1 MWAQVEARMCHFHRL
16 PQQQRLYRAAR
27 VAAVEDQLH
36 RGVPAGEIGQTVV
49 RLPASFVGSARYYQM
64 LYLDALALPR
74 RFGKPD
80 LFITVTCN
88 PNWPEIANALP
99 AGAKWQNHPD
109 IVSRA
114 FMLKL
119 KSILRDFKI
128 GQFFGVLKAY
138 VYRIEWQAR
147 GLPHAHML
155 LILEHKILSTA
166 QIDAIVSAEMPDPV
180 AHPVLHRLVSAH
192 MLHPRCDDV
201 ARQEHHSCRSDCSG
215 QLCDCRRRFPKDMA
229 AATVVIGDGFPK
241 YRRRGLHTMIDRS
254 GRIVT
259 DSWVVPY
266 NEYLLL
272 KYQCHINLEVCANIR
287 SFKYVYKYT
296 FKSPDYTAI
305 TVDEINGHLSGRLL
319 SVSEAVHR
327 ILALPLHKE
336 WPPVVRLD
344 VHLPRQQT
352 VVFDPT
358 VDEDMLLAQLE
369 VAVSTLM
376 GWFHLN
382 AVDDFARTL
391 CYHEA
396 PEWFTWSKG
405 QWHRRCNKKMAVGRM
420 FGVAP
425 QNIELHSLRRLLS
438 VVKGATS
445 FEDLAIVVRL
455 LPCCIAAV
463 TSVQDGHIHGS
474 FRSALFAR
482 GLAHDDGHLIATMM
496 EIVAT
501 VVSVDCIRRHFAT
514 ILVHC
519 APQDAQALF
528 TQFASDLCEGD
539 TSDAAV
545 VRDALGAIEVCMLS
559 MGRSLMHADYGFA
572 IDSVIGEQNEAADR
586 RVRRRLFPSAQTIE
600 ISTVERD
607 RLLAM
612 LTAEQSA
619 AYMTIMA
626 AVGSP
631 NESNVFAVLSSA
643 GCGKTVFANAIA
655 ATVRARGRDAICV
668 AASALAAMLLL
679 GGTTAHSKFHI
690 PIPANDGTMCC
701 FSSEDRHLI
710 RSAEVIL
717 YDECSMVHH
726 DVADTV
732 ERSLRDLLQDPRPF
746 GGKVVIFM
754 GDFKQLL
761 PVVRYGRGQEHTLQ
775 RCVWWRAVTFVK
787 FTLNW
792 RAIRNPE
799 YAALLET
806 IGSGELDD
814 VHVPSC
820 SCVDDVDGLIAA
832 VYGDSTTMLRHQILA
847 LTLETCF
854 QVNAACLRMWPGVL
868 QEKFASDT
876 YRDCRDPDGF
886 PHEYVD
892 SLQMAGAPPFCLG
905 LKIGAKYMCIRN
917 IDLTRGMTNGT
928 MLQLMSIGSRTL
940 QFRVTSGS
948 HAGAIEMLMPVVFHI
963 TSEASGLPFAIERR
977 QYPVIPAFCLS
988 VHKAQGQSLDMVGL
1002 IFESDPFAHGQLY
1015 VALSRAAGWN
1025 CVRVLMR
1032 NGITAIKN
1040 LVYRH
1045 LIV

>member
-1 MWAQVEARMCHFHRL
+1 MCHFHRQ

-36 RGVPAGEIGQTVV
+36 RGVPAVDIGQSIM

-88 PNWPEIANALP
+88 PNWPEISNALP

-109 IVSRA
+109 IVSRV

-128 GQFFGVLKAY
+128 GQIFGVLKAY

-155 LILEHKILSTA
+155 LILEHKILSAA
-166 QIDAIVSAEMPDPV
+166 QIDAIVSAELPDPV
-180 AHPVLHRLVSAH
+180 AHPVLHRLVGAH

-201 ARQEHHSCRSDCSG
+201 TRQEMHSCRSDSSG
-215 QLCDCRRRFPKDMA
+215 QLCDCRRRFPKEMA
-229 AATVVIGDGFPK
+229 TDTVIIGDGFPK
-241 YRRRGLHTMIDRS
+241 YRRRGLHTMTDRS

-259 DSWVVPY
+259 DSWVVPF
-266 NEYLLL
+266 NMFLLL

-305 TVDEINGHLSGRLL
+305 TVDEISAHLSGRLL

-369 VAVSTLM
+369 GVVSMLM

-382 AVDDFARTL
+382 AVDNFARTL

-396 PEWFTWSKG
+396 PEWYTWSKG

-425 QNIELHSLRRLLS
+425 HNIELHSLRRLLS

-445 FEDLAIVVRL
+445 FADLATVVRAL
-455 LPCCIAAV
+455 SCFDADLTAA
-463 TSVQDGHIHGS
+463 QDGHIHS
-474 FRSALFAR
+474 TFRSALFAR
-482 GLAHDDGHLIATMM
+482 GLAHDDAHLIATMM

-501 VVSVDCIRRHFAT
+501 AISVDSIRRHFAT
-514 ILVHC
+514 LLVHC

-528 TQFASDLCEGD
+528 HQFASDLCDGES
-539 TSDAAV
+539 SDAAV
-545 VRDALGAIEVCMLS
+545 VLEALGAIEVYMLA
-559 MGRSLMHADYGFA
+559 MGRSLMHADYGFQMDA
-572 IDSVIGEQNEAADR
+572 VISQQDNSEVR
-586 RVRRRLFPSAQTIE
+586 RVRRRLLPSAE
-600 ISTVERD
+600 AMESSMVERD
-607 RLLAM
+607 RLVAL
-612 LTAEQSA
+612 LTAEQSVA
-619 AYMTIMA
+619 FSMIMA

-655 ATVRARGRDAICV
+655 ATVRARGRVAICV

-679 GGTTAHSKFHI
+679 GGSTAHSKFHI

-701 FSSEDRHLI
+701 FSSDDRYLL
-710 RSAEVIL
+710 RNADVIL

-732 ERSLRDLLQDPRPF
+732 ERSIRDLLQDPRPF
-746 GGKVVIFM
+746 GGQVVILM

-775 RCVWWRAVTFVK
+775 RCLWWRGVTFVK

-792 RAIRNPE
+792 RAIRNPD

-806 IGSGELDD
+806 IGSGELDS
-814 VHVPSC
+814 VIVPISC
-820 SCVDDVDGLIAA
+820 CVDNVDALISA
-832 VYGDSTTMLRHQILA
+832 VYGDNSTMLRHQILA
-847 LTLETCF
+847 LTLETCC

-868 QEKFASDT
+868 QEKFATDT
-876 YRDCRDPDGF
+876 YRDCRDPDSF
-886 PHEYVD
+886 PHEYID

-917 IDLTRGMTNGT
+917 IDLSRGLTNGT
-928 MLQLMSIGSRTL
+928 MLQLLSIGSRTL

-948 HAGAIEMLMPVVFHI
+948 HAGAIELLMPVVFNI
-963 TSEASGLPFAIERR
+963 SAEASGLPFAIERR
-977 QYPVIPAFCLS
+977 QFPVIPAFCLS

-1015 VALSRAAGWN
+1015 VALSRVAGWDR
-1025 CVRVLMR
+1025 VRVLLR
-1032 NGITAIKN
+1032 NGITTIKN